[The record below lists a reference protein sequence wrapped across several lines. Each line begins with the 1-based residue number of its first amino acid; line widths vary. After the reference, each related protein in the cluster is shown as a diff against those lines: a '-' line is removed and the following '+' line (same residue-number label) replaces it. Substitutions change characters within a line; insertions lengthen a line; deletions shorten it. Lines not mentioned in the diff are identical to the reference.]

1 MKRYEG
7 EGETCGAGKTYQ
19 LEMSEVSKTPGEQGQ
34 IRHTNPTE
42 ECRLPPLV
50 LSSEQ
55 RTVDGCADQTTN
67 ACCRQ
72 SDLEERKVRGVE
84 NIPVPT
90 NAIPMRA
97 LQGA

>member
-1 MKRYEG
+1 MTDREKHAAPAKHINWKCRKSAKSPGKQG
-7 EGETCGAGKTYQ
+7 E
-19 LEMSEVSKTPGEQGQ
+19 

-55 RTVDGCADQTTN
+55 RTVDGCADEAAN
-67 ACCRQ
+67 ACCRS
-72 SDLEERKVRGVE
+72 SDPDERKVRGVE

-97 LQGA
+97 LKGA